1 MALAAKRD
9 WGRNVGV
16 RVDLVSQ
23 FCFESAPI
31 LAWLKELEA
40 HGLDLPVNIGLAGP
54 ASPATL
60 AKFALRCGVGA
71 SLRSLRD
78 HIGRFGRL
86 LMEDPYD
93 VLRGLWT
100 SPSIAKMPIAGLHFF
115 PFGGLRKTSQWLHD
129 FDSRECSRQVAH
141 TV

>member
-1 MALAAKRD
+1 MAALAAKRD
-9 WGRNVGV
+9 WGRRAGV

-40 HGLDLPVNIGLAGP
+40 HGLDLPVHIGLAGP

-86 LMEDPYD
+86 LMEDGPDD
-93 VLRGLWT
+93 VLRGLVDVALDRENPDRWT
-100 SPSIAKMPIAGLHFF
+100 SLLSIRRPQQDQPMAA
-115 PFGGLRKTSQWLHD
+115 
-129 FDSRECSRQVAH
+129 
-141 TV
+141 